1 MTNLD
6 RANYLWEEY
15 KYRHDLIW
23 KLLFRVTFVAVVL
36 TITPFTIS
44 KPIRDGVHDWLTLLP
59 ILAILLAVGSCVL
72 LATEFWLFRP
82 IDTLY
87 RWFRGLR
94 PLPCHRPRPRARPG
108 SGRAGP
114 GRKRVTAT
122 AAPVSSRSPG
132 S

>member
-23 KLLFRVTFVAVVL
+23 KLLFRVAFVAAVL

-44 KPIRDGVHDWLTLLP
+44 KPIRDRVHDWLTLLP

-87 RWFRGLR
+87 RGFEGFDR
-94 PLPCHRPRPRARPG
+94 CHVTGRDHEHGPV
-108 SGRAGP
+108 RAGP